1 MNKIQSEL
9 NQLNTLL
16 NLATSSSI
24 TDIQSQF
31 EQISAYLNNKINQIQ
46 SNTDA
51 ITQALIAP
59 INYLGQLGSSLTNL
73 LPGTTLSAVTTIFQ
87 SVSTA

>member
-1 MNKIQSEL
+1 LNKIQSEL

-31 EQISAYLNNKINQIQ
+31 EQISANLNNTINQIQ

-51 ITQALIAP
+51 ITQALIAL

-87 SVSTA
+87 SVPTA